1 MKVEAQGAGTSAVST
16 GAVSTSTAIV
26 PPRRYA
32 RVQGPVPGPKSRA
45 ITERE
50 RPNLAP
56 GIQSISTLAGI
67 AVDRGEGSRIIDVDG
82 NVYLDFVA
90 GICVSSLGHGHP
102 ALAEALGRQAAR
114 MSASSFACEERAELL
129 ERIAQQTGRIG
140 SGKLRRTQLYSGGAE
155 AVESALRLA
164 RAYTKRYEVL
174 SFWGGYHGKT
184 GGVVGLMG
192 SEFKRGLG
200 PSTFVPGLHLS
211 PYPDPFRS
219 PLDGG
224 AAVPESQHA
233 EMSARYLGFLREKI
247 RLETDGQLAAI
258 IVEPIQGTAGNVI
271 PPAGFLQGLRE
282 LATEIGA
289 LLICDEMITGWAR
302 TGKMFGQMHEPG
314 VEADILT
321 FGKGVGNGFPVT
333 GLVTTDEIADP
344 KNCDPWGRP
353 SFSSSSYGGSPLAA
367 AAANAVTRAVVD
379 GKLDEHA
386 ATVGAHLLRGLERL
400 AQRHEVIGEVRG
412 RGLLLS
418 IELVAD
424 RKTRAPLPKPVCERL
439 FRGCLTRGLM
449 TMAYASRVRINP
461 PLVITVAEADEGLA
475 ILDEALTELA
485 RDPA

>member
-1 MKVEAQGAGTSAVST
+1 MKAEMEAPTVRAQAKA
-16 GAVSTSTAIV
+16 
-26 PPRRYA
+26 RRFA
-32 RVQGPVPGPKSRA
+32 KVNGPVPGPRSRA
-45 ITERE
+45 ITARE
-50 RPNLAP
+50 APHLAP

-82 NVYLDFVA
+82 NEYLDFVA
-90 GICVSSLGHGHP
+90 GICVASLGHGHP
-102 ALAEALGRQAAR
+102 ALAEALGRQAAK
-114 MSASSFACEERAELL
+114 MTASSFATEERAELL
-129 ERIAQQTGRIG
+129 ERIAAQTGRIG
-140 SGKLRRTQLYSGGAE
+140 KGKLRKTQLYSGGAE

-200 PSTFVPGLHLS
+200 PSTFVPGLHLA
-211 PYPDPFRS
+211 PFPDTYRS

-224 AAVPESQHA
+224 AAIPTTDEPA
-233 EMSARYLGFLREKI
+233 MAKRYLGFLREKL

-271 PPAGFLQGLRE
+271 PPAGFLRGLRE
-282 LATEIGA
+282 LATEHGA

-302 TGKMFGQMHEPG
+302 TGQMFGQMHEDG

-344 KNCDPWGRP
+344 KRCDPWGRP

-367 AAANAVTRAVVD
+367 AAANAVTRVVVE

-386 ATVGAHLLRGLERL
+386 AKMGAHLLAGLTAL
-400 AQRHEVIGEVRG
+400 AARHEIIGAVRG
-412 RGLLLS
+412 RGLLLAL
-418 IELVAD
+418 ELVAD
-424 RKTRAPLPKPVCERL
+424 RNTRAPLPKPQCEKL
-439 FRGCLTRGLM
+439 FRKCLERGLI

-461 PLVITVAEADEGLA
+461 PLVITKPE
-475 ILDEALTELA
+475 IDEALAIMDEAFTELA
-485 RDPA
+485 SERPVGG

>member
-1 MKVEAQGAGTSAVST
+1 MKADVSPMARRRFT
-16 GAVSTSTAIV
+16 QVS
-26 PPRRYA
+26 
-32 RVQGPVPGPKSRA
+32 GPVPGPRSRA
-45 ITERE
+45 IIERE

-67 AVDRGEGSRIIDVDG
+67 AIDRGEGARLIDADG

-90 GICVSSLGHGHP
+90 GICVSSIGHGHP
-102 ALAEALGRQAAR
+102 ALAEALAKQAHKITAT
-114 MSASSFACEERAELL
+114 SFACDERAELL
-129 ERIAQQTGRIG
+129 ERIAAQAGRIG
-140 SGKLRRTQLYSGGAE
+140 AGKLRRTQLYSGGAE

-200 PSTFVPGLHLS
+200 PSTFVPGLHLA
-211 PYPDPFRS
+211 PFPDPFRS

-224 AAVPESQHA
+224 AAVPEADHPRMT
-233 EMSARYLGFLREKI
+233 ERYLAFVRDKI

-271 PPAGFLQGLRE
+271 PPADFLRGLRALCDE
-282 LATEIGA
+282 LGT
-289 LLICDEMITGWAR
+289 LLILDEMITGWGR
-302 TGKMFGQMHEPG
+302 TGRMFGQMHDDI
-314 VEADILT
+314 EADILT

-333 GLVTTDEIADP
+333 GLITTEQIADP

-367 AAANAVTRAVVD
+367 AAANAVTRVVVED
-379 GKLDEHA
+379 KLDQHA
-386 ATVGAHLLRGLERL
+386 ARVGEHLLSSLRRL
-400 AQRHEVIGEVRG
+400 AERHEVIGEVRG
-412 RGLLLS
+412 RGLLLAL
-418 IELVAD
+418 ELVAD
-424 RKTRAPLPKPVCERL
+424 RKTRAPLPKPVCEHL
-439 FRGCLTRGLM
+439 FRLCLERGLL

-461 PLVITVAEADEGLA
+461 PLVITEAEVDEA
-475 ILDEALTELA
+475 VTILDQALGELG
-485 RDPA
+485 RV